1 MASTGQVGRFL
12 GATTFGAL
20 TFGLVCGQL
29 GVLSL
34 GWLADD
40 PTKNP
45 RNLDPS

>member
-34 GWLADD
+34 GCWQ
-40 PTKNP
+40 TIQQNTQET
-45 RNLDPS
+45 